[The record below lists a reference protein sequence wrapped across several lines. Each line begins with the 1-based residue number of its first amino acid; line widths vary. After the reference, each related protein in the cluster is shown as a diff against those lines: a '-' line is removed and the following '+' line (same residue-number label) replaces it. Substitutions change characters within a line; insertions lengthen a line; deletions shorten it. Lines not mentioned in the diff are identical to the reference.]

1 MNDSKP
7 DNRDIKKEI
16 SESNKKRLKILLL
29 VSISF
34 FIFIVIAAI
43 FRDDGVIKVYH
54 LNKKVELLKNN
65 ISKLKKENEK
75 LNTLSAIKFLL
86 ELFFYFFLFST
97 NSNTTS
103 LGFTSPKSSRAIFSI

>member
-29 VSISF
+29 ASISF

-54 LNKKVELLKNN
+54 LNEKVDSLKNN

-75 LNTLSAIKFLL
+75 LNTEVYALKNDSSYIEKIAR
-86 ELFFYFFLFST
+86 ED
-97 NSNTTS
+97 
-103 LGFTSPKSSRAIFSI
+103 LGLVKPGEVVFEFVENKKK

>member
-7 DNRDIKKEI
+7 DNRDIKKEL
-16 SESNKKRLKILLL
+16 SEANKKRLKILLL
-29 VSISF
+29 VSLSF

-43 FRDDGVIKVYH
+43 IRDDGIIKVYH

-75 LNTLSAIKFLL
+75 LNTEVYALKNDSSYIEKIAR
-86 ELFFYFFLFST
+86 ED
-97 NSNTTS
+97 
-103 LGFTSPKSSRAIFSI
+103 LGLVKPGEVVFEFVDKK